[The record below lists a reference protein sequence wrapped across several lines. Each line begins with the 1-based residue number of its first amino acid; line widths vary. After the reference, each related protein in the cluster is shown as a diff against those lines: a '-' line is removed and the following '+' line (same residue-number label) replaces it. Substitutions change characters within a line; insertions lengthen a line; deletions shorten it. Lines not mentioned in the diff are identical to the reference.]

1 MKAIR
6 TTRTDGPEVPEYVV
20 EQGDQERGNR
30 SATSAPRGAR
40 GVVALRRAT
49 AGAVM
54 TLLAVDIAAVS
65 AAERYPTHPVRAL
78 VPFAPGGATD
88 IMARA
93 ISAKLS
99 ESLGQQVVV
108 DNRAGAGGNIA
119 AAIAARSAPDGHTLF
134 FGTIST
140 LATNLS
146 TFRKLPYDPLRDFA
160 PVTLTAVSPM
170 FIVTHPSVPAASYGE
185 LVALARA
192 KPGQLNYASSGTGGA
207 SHLMMELFLS
217 QTGLKATHIP
227 YKGAGPAL
235 VDLMAGQVQMSLQQ
249 PPSAIPYLA
258 NGKLRAHA
266 VTSKRRVSAASE
278 VPTTAEVGLPQF
290 DVTSWQ
296 GLVVAKG
303 TPAPIVG
310 RLHSAVRAALA
321 SRELQERLIAEGS
334 EPGGV
339 APDAFG
345 EHIRREIA
353 RWAQVVKAARYTPE

>member
-1 MKAIR
+1 MTVAAYR
-6 TTRTDGPEVPEYVV
+6 TIACVV
-20 EQGDQERGNR
+20 IALLAGN
-30 SATSAPRGAR
+30 AT
-40 GVVALRRAT
+40 
-49 AGAVM
+49 GAVH
-54 TLLAVDIAAVS
+54 
-65 AAERYPTHPVRAL
+65 AAERYPLHPIRAI

-93 ISAKLS
+93 ISAKLA
-99 ESLGQQVVV
+99 ERLGQQVVV

-119 AAIAARSAPDGHTLF
+119 ATIAARSAPDGHTLF

-140 LATNLS
+140 LATNVS
-146 TFRKLPYDPLRDFA
+146 TFRKLPYDPRNDFA
-160 PVTLTAVSPM
+160 PVTLTAISPM
-170 FIVTHPSVPAASYGE
+170 FLVTHPSVPAASYGE

-217 QTGLKATHIP
+217 QTGLKAVHIP

-235 VDLMAGQVQMSLQQ
+235 TDLIAGQVQVSLQQ

-258 NGKLRAHA
+258 SGKLRAHA
-266 VTSKRRVSAASE
+266 VTSKRRIATANE

-296 GLVVAKG
+296 GLVVPKG
-303 TPAPIVG
+303 TPASIV
-310 RLHSAVRAALA
+310 RTLHSEIRIALA

-334 EPGGV
+334 EPGGITPEQFAV
-339 APDAFG
+339 
-345 EHIRREIA
+345 HIRREIV
-353 RWAQVVKAARYTPE
+353 RWAEVVKVSGYTPE

>member
-1 MKAIR
+1 MK
-6 TTRTDGPEVPEYVV
+6 V
-20 EQGDQERGNR
+20 EARR
-30 SATSAPRGAR
+30 SIIW
-40 GVVALRRAT
+40 ALTALL
-49 AGAVM
+49 AGAV
-54 TLLAVDIAAVS
+54 DAAD
-65 AAERYPTHPVRAL
+65 RYPLHPVRAL

-99 ESLGQQVVV
+99 ERLGQQVVV

-119 AAIAARSAPDGHTLF
+119 ATIAARSAPDGHTLF

-140 LATNLS
+140 LATNVS

-170 FIVTHPSVPAASYGE
+170 FLVTHPSVPAASYGE

-217 QTGLKATHIP
+217 QTGLKAVHIP

-235 VDLMAGQVQMSLQQ
+235 TDLIAGQVQMSLQQ
-249 PPSAIPYLA
+249 PPGAIPYLA

-266 VTSKRRVSAASE
+266 VTSKRRIATASE

-303 TPAPIVG
+303 TPVSIVR
-310 RLHSAVRAALA
+310 RLHTETRNALM

-339 APDAFG
+339 APEVFG
-345 EHIRREIA
+345 EHMRREIA
-353 RWAQVVKAARYTPE
+353 RWAEVVKVSGYTPE

>member
-1 MKAIR
+1 MSVEGCRAIAC
-6 TTRTDGPEVPEYVV
+6 VV
-20 EQGDQERGNR
+20 TVLL
-30 SATSAPRGAR
+30 ARGA
-40 GVVALRRAT
+40 
-49 AGAVM
+49 
-54 TLLAVDIAAVS
+54 AA
-65 AAERYPTHPVRAL
+65 AEERYPSHPIRAL

-99 ESLGQQVVV
+99 ERLGQQVVV

-119 AAIAARSAPDGHTLF
+119 ALIAARSAPDGHTLF

-140 LATNLS
+140 LATNVS
-146 TFRKLPYDPLRDFA
+146 TFRKLPYDPLTDFA

-170 FIVTHPSVPAASYGE
+170 FLVTHPSVPASSYNE

-207 SHLMMELFLS
+207 SHLMMELFMS
-217 QTGLKATHIP
+217 QTGLKLVHVP

-235 VDLMAGQVQMSLQQ
+235 IDLFAGQVQVSLQQ
-249 PPSAIPYLA
+249 PPGAIPYLA

-266 VTSKRRVSAASE
+266 VTSKRRITTAGE
-278 VPTTAEVGLPQF
+278 VPTTTELGLPQF

-296 GLVVAKG
+296 GLVVAKR
-303 TPAPIVG
+303 TPPAIVR
-310 RLHSAVRAALA
+310 RLQSEVRNALG

-339 APDAFG
+339 APEVFA

-353 RWAQVVKAARYTPE
+353 RWAEVVRVSGYMPE

>member
-1 MKAIR
+1 MKAETRR
-6 TTRTDGPEVPEYVV
+6 TMACAVM
-20 EQGDQERGNR
+20 
-30 SATSAPRGAR
+30 A
-40 GVVALRRAT
+40 ALMV
-49 AGAVM
+49 AGA
-54 TLLAVDIAAVS
+54 AS
-65 AAERYPTHPVRAL
+65 AAERYPTHPIRAI

-99 ESLGQQVVV
+99 ERLGQQVVV
-108 DNRAGAGGNIA
+108 DNRGGGGGTIA
-119 AAIAARSAPDGHTLF
+119 ASIAARSAPDGHTLF

-140 LATNLS
+140 LATNAS
-146 TFRKLPYDPLRDFA
+146 TFRKLPYDPLGDFA

-170 FIVTHPSVPAASYGE
+170 FLVTHPSVPAASYGE

-217 QTGLKATHIP
+217 LTGIRAVHIP
-227 YKGAGPAL
+227 SKGAGPAL
-235 VDLMAGQVQMSLQQ
+235 TELIAGQVQMSLQQ
-249 PPSAIPYLA
+249 PPGAIPYLA

-266 VTSKRRVSAASE
+266 VTARRRIATAGE

-296 GLVVAKG
+296 GLVVPKG
-303 TPAPIVG
+303 TPAAIV
-310 RLHSAVRAALA
+310 RTLHSEVRAALG
-321 SRELQERLIAEGS
+321 SRDLQERLLAEGS

-339 APDAFG
+339 APEVFG

-353 RWAQVVKAARYTPE
+353 RWAEVVRVSGYTPE

>member
-1 MKAIR
+1 MMKVETCRAI
-6 TTRTDGPEVPEYVV
+6 
-20 EQGDQERGNR
+20 
-30 SATSAPRGAR
+30 
-40 GVVALRRAT
+40 
-49 AGAVM
+49 AGAV
-54 TLLAVDIAAVS
+54 TALLVGAVT
-65 AAERYPTHPVRAL
+65 AAERYPAHPVRAL

-99 ESLGQQVVV
+99 ERLGQQVVV

-140 LATNLS
+140 LATNVS

-160 PVTLTAVSPM
+160 PVTLTAISPM
-170 FIVTHPSVPAASYGE
+170 FLVTHPSVPAASYGE

-217 QTGLKATHIP
+217 QTGLKAVHIP

-235 VDLMAGQVQMSLQQ
+235 TDLIAGQVQMSLQQ
-249 PPSAIPYLA
+249 PPGAIPYLA
-258 NGKLRAHA
+258 TGKLRAYA
-266 VTSKRRVSAASE
+266 VTSKRRIATAGE

-296 GLVVAKG
+296 GVVVTKG
-303 TPAPIVG
+303 TPAAIV
-310 RLHSAVRAALA
+310 RTLHSEIRLALA

-339 APDAFG
+339 APEVFG

-353 RWAQVVKAARYTPE
+353 RWREVVKVAGYTPE

>member
-1 MKAIR
+1 MVK
-6 TTRTDGPEVPEYVV
+6 V
-20 EQGDQERGNR
+20 ERWRSVACVILALQGAS
-30 SATSAPRGAR
+30 SAG
-40 GVVALRRAT
+40 
-49 AGAVM
+49 
-54 TLLAVDIAAVS
+54 
-65 AAERYPTHPVRAL
+65 AAERYPTHPVRAI

-99 ESLGQQVVV
+99 ERLGQQVVV

-119 AAIAARSAPDGHTLF
+119 ATIAARSAPDGHTLF

-140 LATNLS
+140 LATNVS
-146 TFRKLPYDPLRDFA
+146 TFRKLPYDPLRDFS
-160 PVTLTAVSPM
+160 PVTTTAVSPM
-170 FIVTHPSVPAASYGE
+170 FLVTHPSVPASSFSE
-185 LVALARA
+185 LVALAKA

-235 VDLMAGQVQMSLQQ
+235 VDLIAGQVQFSLQQ
-249 PPSAIPYLA
+249 PPSAIPYLGT
-258 NGKLRAHA
+258 GKLRAHA
-266 VTSKRRVSAASE
+266 VTSKKRIAAAGE

-303 TPAPIVG
+303 TPATIVK
-310 RLHSAVRAALA
+310 RLHSEVRNALA
-321 SRELQERLIAEGS
+321 SKELQERLVAEGS
-334 EPGGV
+334 EPGGIT
-339 APDAFG
+339 PEAFA

-353 RWAQVVKAARYTPE
+353 RWAEVVKIAGYTPE